1 MDGNADSYAP
11 SKPNV
16 NEGFTVDFSE
26 NRLYTFRASFSLVYA
41 HARAANHGTG
51 RRVRESVFLA
61 YYPFL
66 RFSLAKGKEYRA
78 EEKVPSTYIISAG
91 IHVSR
96 ARARSRAHVCRR
108 VSASIVGICDV

>member
-1 MDGNADSYAP
+1 MP

-26 NRLYTFRASFSLVYA
+26 NRLYAIFSFSLFFPHLPGTVFLSLVYA

-66 RFSLAKGKEYRA
+66 RFSLAKGKEYEA
-78 EEKVPSTYIISAG
+78 EEKVPCLRILY
-91 IHVSR
+91 VYVCVR
-96 ARARSRAHVCRR
+96 AR
-108 VSASIVGICDV
+108 VSAGIVGICDV